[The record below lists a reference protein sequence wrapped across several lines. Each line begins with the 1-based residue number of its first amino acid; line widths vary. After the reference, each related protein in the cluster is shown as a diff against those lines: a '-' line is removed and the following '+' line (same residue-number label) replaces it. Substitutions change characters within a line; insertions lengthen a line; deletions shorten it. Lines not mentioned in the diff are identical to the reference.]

1 MSIFNPWVILG
12 FIFALGGAAATG
24 YHKGVHSEQ
33 DKQKLI
39 IASLNEQ
46 ARTKEQALVA
56 AVNTQST
63 QLMKANQNAKLIQQK
78 RNADLDSGALR
89 LRVAIKASEC
99 AVHATADPAVAS
111 RVDAEPPTA
120 ELDPAFGKALFD
132 IASEGD
138 AAIRKLSTCVNLYNE
153 ALQTLRTKP

>member
-39 IASLNEQ
+39 IAGLNEE

-56 AVNTQST
+56 AVSIQST

-89 LRVAIKASEC
+89 LRVAVKASEC
-99 AVHATADPAVAS
+99 AVHATADPAAAS
-111 RVDAEPPTA
+111 RVDPEPPTA
-120 ELDPAFGKALFD
+120 ELSAEVGKALFD

-138 AAIRKLSTCVNLYNE
+138 AAIRKLSTCVSLYNE

>member
-33 DKQKLI
+33 NKQKLI
-39 IASLNEQ
+39 IAGLNEE

-56 AVNTQST
+56 AVTIQST

-89 LRVAIKASEC
+89 LRVAVKASEC

-111 RVDAEPPTA
+111 RVDPEPPTA
-120 ELDPAFGKALFD
+120 ELDPAFGKALF
-132 IASEGD
+132 ALTEEGD

>member
-33 DKQKLI
+33 NKQKLI
-39 IASLNEQ
+39 IAGLNEE

-56 AVNTQST
+56 AVTIQST

-78 RNADLDSGALR
+78 RNSDLDSGALR
-89 LRVAIKASEC
+89 LRVAVKASEC

-111 RVDAEPPTA
+111 RVDPEPPTA
-120 ELDPAFGKALFD
+120 ELDPAFGKAHFALTE
-132 IASEGD
+132 EGD

>member
-12 FIFALGGAAATG
+12 FIFALGSASSAG
-24 YHKGVHSEQ
+24 YYKGVHSEQ

-39 IASLNEQ
+39 IAGLNEE
-46 ARTKEQALVA
+46 AKTKEQALVA

-89 LRVAIKASEC
+89 LRVAVKASEC
-99 AVHATADPAVAS
+99 AVHATADPAAAS
-111 RVDAEPPTA
+111 RVDSEPSTA
-120 ELDPAFGKALFD
+120 ELDPAFGKALF
-132 IASEGD
+132 ALTEEGD
-138 AAIRKLSTCVNLYNE
+138 AAIRKLATCVNLYNE
-153 ALQTLRTKP
+153 ALQTLKVKP

>member
-33 DKQKLI
+33 NKQKLI
-39 IASLNEQ
+39 IAGLNEE

-56 AVNTQST
+56 AVTIQST

-89 LRVAIKASEC
+89 LRVAVKASEC

-111 RVDAEPPTA
+111 RVDPEPPTA
-120 ELDPAFGKALFD
+120 ELDPAFGKALF
-132 IASEGD
+132 ALTEEGD
-138 AAIRKLSTCVNLYNE
+138 TAIRKLATCVNLYNE
-153 ALQTLRTKP
+153 ALQTLKGKP

>member
-39 IASLNEQ
+39 IAGLNEE

-56 AVNTQST
+56 AVSIQST

-89 LRVAIKASEC
+89 LRVPVSCPVQAAGN
-99 AVHATADPAVAS
+99 APAAAGTDS
-111 RVDAEPPTA
+111 GSA
-120 ELDPAFGKALFD
+120 ELQPETARAVL
-132 IASEGD
+132 AVGD
-138 AAIRKLSTCVNLYNE
+138 DADQTARKLATCVTLYNQVRE
-153 ALQTLRTKP
+153 TLKGKP